1 MGVSRC
7 VSVLWETIRSDS
19 TIWREVILSRKLSRL
34 LNNVLGWQKKI
45 AIASGVTTLDWLLR
59 FDWER
64 PLEAPNVDLLEHQSV
79 GISPKVNSQNLN
91 SETVAL
97 GTLPLPK
104 HQYWLTGAKNRLL
117 DGSVQMR
124 FGSMRDYKERFHYLT
139 RGNIITKSRK
149 LSRLPSKFPKGTLKH
164 GCCLNFRRW
173 L

>member
-1 MGVSRC
+1 MKV
-7 VSVLWETIRSDS
+7 EFTPPN
-19 TIWREVILSRKLSRL
+19 RL
-34 LNNVLGWQKKI
+34 GTTSWVDKKKI
-45 AIASGVTTLDWLLR
+45 AIASGLATLDWLLR

-79 GISPKVNSQNLN
+79 RISPIVNSQNLN

-149 LSRLPSKFPKGTLKH
+149 LSRLPSKFPKGTLKQ
-164 GCCLNFRRW
+164 GCCLNFRR
-173 L
+173 